1 VPGVP
6 DFARLRQRLLP
17 ESGWAKVALL
27 LLVLF
32 TLMRSVLWASVQ
44 PAFFAPDEDYH
55 WNYINYLVVKHTVPS
70 LDKGEYTAELYA
82 TQVLTG
88 EAQYFSGPRTK
99 YDGHPHQILGEL
111 SALNPSRTPA
121 LPKPRPV
128 LHPPAYYLPAAVI
141 DKLLWSKVSVTRLTA
156 MRWYSAALGALTVYF
171 AYLLGAA
178 ILAREW
184 QRLAAAALVS
194 LQTIMAF
201 SASTLTNDVGV
212 AAALTA
218 TLAWCAWMLRSPPSR
233 RQGIGLGILFSIAIM
248 VKATMLSLVIMI
260 AVTVLLQWRTFP
272 GHRQQLKEMLA
283 WMIAIPLVLTGWWY
297 ALLLI
302 NTGSLLGERGSLVAA
317 HGPGPGITHAPAIA
331 WEWLNDIYRGYW
343 FDYNDFEV
351 RTRDIWFWAPLAGM
365 VITAAGFV
373 LLCIRRGRRL
383 FLPEDTEMRAVL
395 VLVLTALVLLLPPW
409 ALDTLR
415 GVRGLPFVTAQAR
428 FLAPAYPG
436 LAVVAI
442 LGLRELTKG
451 VRRLFEIAVAVL
463 VAANFVLFCHTWV
476 VWTLER
482 FYGPI
487 HGHWIRALLHASYDK
502 PAFITQWSLLAFGL
516 GAVTFFVAGYLVAV
530 VGAVRESRRSGP
542 AVRYARPPSIAVT
555 ARQ

>member
-1 VPGVP
+1 VPAVP
-6 DFARLRQRLLP
+6 DSARARPRLLP
-17 ESGWAKVALL
+17 ESAWAKAALVLLVAFALL
-27 LLVLF
+27 
-32 TLMRSVLWASVQ
+32 RGVLWASVQ

-55 WNYINYLVVKHTVPS
+55 WNYINYLVIKHTVPS
-70 LDKGEYTAELYA
+70 LDKGEYSAELYA

-88 EAQYFSGPRTK
+88 EAQYFAGPRTK
-99 YDGHPHQILGEL
+99 YNGHPHQILAEL
-111 SALNPSRTPA
+111 SRLDPSRTPA

-178 ILAREW
+178 VLSREW

-201 SASTLTNDVGV
+201 SAATLTNDVGV
-212 AAALTA
+212 AASLTA

-233 RQGIGLGILFSIAIM
+233 RQGIGLGVLFSIAIM
-248 VKATMLSLVIMI
+248 VKATMLSLVIVL
-260 AVTVLLQWRTFP
+260 AVTILLQWRTFP
-272 GHRQQLKEMLA
+272 DSRRQLREMLA
-283 WMIAIPLVLTGWWY
+283 WIVAIPLVLTGWWY
-297 ALLLI
+297 ALELI
-302 NTGSLLGERGSLVAA
+302 NTGSLLGERGSLTAA
-317 HGPGPGITHAPAIA
+317 HGTGPGITHAPAIA

-351 RTRDIWFWAPLAGM
+351 RTRNIWFWAPLIGM
-365 VITAAGFV
+365 VISAAGFV

-383 FLPEDTEMRAVL
+383 FRPEDTEMRAVL

-409 ALDTLR
+409 GLDTLR

-442 LGLRELTKG
+442 LAFRELTRG
-451 VRRLFEIAVAVL
+451 VRRLFPIAVAVL

-502 PAFITQWSLLAFGL
+502 PRFITQWSLLAFGL
-516 GAVTFFVAGYLVAV
+516 GALTCFVVGYFVAVL
-530 VGAVRESRRSGP
+530 GAVREGRRSTP
-542 AVRYARPPSIAVT
+542 AALYERPPSVAIT